1 MKRSSVSLVFN
12 IFLVI
17 GIVMLAVTLVIFF
30 SIEKFNASA
39 IKTNGTV
46 VDLIAKSSSSGKST
60 MYSPVVTYDDE
71 AGVKHR
77 YISNVSSNPPGYNI
91 GDQVALY
98 YNRQDPDDAKIAG
111 WREYFA
117 VFITGVFAL
126 IFGLIG
132 LGYHIVRKVGHS
144 RKERLKQSGQLVQA
158 GFIAVDTNSFV
169 SVNHRH
175 PFFIRCEWKD
185 PLTGVTHPFKSGF
198 LWSDPT
204 PYIDRNK
211 KIDVYVDR
219 NNFKKYYVDIS
230 SFEER

>member
-1 MKRSSVSLVFN
+1 MKRNSVSLVFN

-17 GIVMLAVTLVIFF
+17 GIVMLTVSLIFF
-30 SIEKFNASA
+30 YNVKKFNASA
-39 IKTNGTV
+39 VKTNGTV
-46 VDLIAKSSSSGKST
+46 VDLIAKRGSKST
-60 MYSPVVTYDDE
+60 TYSPVVTYNDE

-77 YISNVSSNPPGYNI
+77 YVSNVSSSPAGYGI
-91 GDQVALY
+91 GDQVEIY
-98 YNRQDPDDAKIAG
+98 YNPNDPDDAQIAG
-111 WREYFA
+111 WRQYFA

-158 GFIAVDTNSFV
+158 GFIAVDINSVV
-169 SVNHRH
+169 SVNRRH

-185 PLTGVTHPFKSGF
+185 PLTGITHPFKSGF
-198 LWSDPT
+198 IWSDPT
-204 PYIDRNK
+204 PYIDRDK

-219 NNFKKYYVDIS
+219 NTFKKYYVDIS
-230 SFEER
+230 SFER